1 VKLRLGRPVQ
11 VRTFLGLLTIVA
23 TCAAA
28 VSEAQSAKSVWSGT
42 YTESQASV
50 GETLFGDYC
59 ANCHGDDLAGAEEA
73 PALAGGTFGQRWHG
87 ATLKKL
93 FERIEEMPPKEP
105 RSLTSKQY
113 ADILAF
119 LLSANKF
126 PAGPTPLVPDRSALA
141 EITITSVRPK

>member
-1 VKLRLGRPVQ
+1 MRFVLATRRSRRV
-11 VRTFLGLLTIVA
+11 LGLVTIVA
-23 TCAAA
+23 TCAAG
-28 VSEAQSAKSVWSGT
+28 VSRAQSSKSVWSGI
-42 YTESQASV
+42 YTESQATA

-59 ANCHGDDLAGAEEA
+59 ANCHGDDLEGVEEA

-93 FERIEEMPPKEP
+93 FERMEEMPPKEP
-105 RSLTSKQY
+105 KSLTAKQY

-126 PAGPTPLVPDRSALA
+126 PAGPAPLMPDRSALS